1 MTRNGGP
8 GLRPGLR
15 RPILDGMSLR
25 AAAVLAAFA
34 CLLAAAPAQA
44 SGDAPDAIPS
54 DFVRFVEAGDG
65 GRLETAITRYRKD
78 DVEVTFYAAVH
89 IADAACYAALNDR
102 FTACDALLYEL
113 VAAPDARPGKGRQE
127 RGFSPVSLLQR
138 GLKTSLELAFQLDEI
153 DYQAKNFVHADMTPQ
168 EFEHSMAERGES
180 MLSIMW
186 DMMQQGARQQRAQA
200 GDGDDDDDDGGEG
213 DGGDGATKT
222 KPFDLVAAFRS
233 GEGRHL
239 LRMTFGRQLEQV
251 ESMMA
256 GGKGTT
262 LLEGRNEKCLE
273 VLRRELAAGKKRLGV
288 YYGAAHFPHM
298 ERRLVEDLGF
308 AKAGHEWLVAWD
320 CRKRP
325 DPKLD
330 RELIQ
335 RRQLAKAQLADL
347 IAAAKDIRLM
357 RGAEPVPSAA
367 DVVAWRDD
375 GGMLIYAGPAQDPWG
390 QDYVIRKRSQGTR
403 WEAASA
409 GQDKAMGTDDDL
421 VVIEPRAGGLPTGR

>member
-1 MTRNGGP
+1 
-8 GLRPGLR
+8 
-15 RPILDGMSLR
+15 MSLR

-34 CLLAAAPAQA
+34 SLLAAAPAQA
-44 SGDAPDAIPS
+44 AGDAPDATPS

-78 DVEVTFYAAVH
+78 DVEVTFFAAVH

-102 FTACDALLYEL
+102 FTTCDALLYEL
-113 VAAPDARPGKGRQE
+113 VAAPDARPAKGQRE

-138 GLKTSLELAFQLDEI
+138 GMKTSLELAFQLDEI
-153 DYQAKNFVHADMTPQ
+153 DYQAANFVHADMTPQ
-168 EFEHSMAERGES
+168 EFEQSMSERGES
-180 MLSIMW
+180 MLSMMF
-186 DMMQQGARQQRAQA
+186 DMMQQTARQQRAQA
-200 GDGDDDDDDGGEG
+200 DERDGDGD
-213 DGGDGATKT
+213 GAAAAA

-251 ESMMA
+251 EGMMA
-256 GGKGTT
+256 GGKGST

-273 VLRRELAAGKKRLGV
+273 VLQRELQAGKKRLGV

-320 CRKRP
+320 CKKRP

-330 RELIQ
+330 RELIR

-347 IAAAKDIRLM
+347 IDAAKSVRVA
-357 RGAEPVPSAA
+357 RGAEPVPTAA
-367 DVVAWRDD
+367 ELVAWRDD
-375 GGMLIYAGPAQDPWG
+375 GGAPIYIGPGQDPWG
-390 QDYVIRKRSQGTR
+390 QDYVVRKRPQGTR

>member
-1 MTRNGGP
+1 
-8 GLRPGLR
+8 
-15 RPILDGMSLR
+15 MSLR
-25 AAAVLAAFA
+25 AAAVLAASAF
-34 CLLAAAPAQA
+34 LLAMAPAQA
-44 SGDAPDAIPS
+44 AGDAPDAIPS

-78 DVEVTFYAAVH
+78 DVEVTFFAAVH

-102 FTACDALLYEL
+102 FTTCDALLYEL
-113 VAAPDARPGKGRQE
+113 VAAPDERPGKGQKE
-127 RGFSPVSLLQR
+127 RGFSPISLLQR
-138 GLKTSLELAFQLDEI
+138 GLKTSLELAFQLDEV

-168 EFEHSMAERGES
+168 EFEHSMSERGES
-180 MLSIMW
+180 MLSMMF
-186 DMMQQGARQQRAQA
+186 DMMQQTTRQQRAQA
-200 GDGDDDDDDGGEG
+200 AER
-213 DGGDGATKT
+213 DGGDDAPAAKA
-222 KPFDLVAAFRS
+222 FDLVAAFRS

-239 LRMTFGRQLEQV
+239 LRMTFGKQLEQV

-256 GGKGTT
+256 GGKGST

-308 AKAGHEWLVAWD
+308 AKAGHEWLLAWD
-320 CRKRP
+320 CKKRP

-330 RELIQ
+330 RELLQ
-335 RRQLAKAQLADL
+335 RRQLAKAQLGDL
-347 IAAAKDIRLM
+347 VAAAKLVRVA
-357 RGAEPVPSAA
+357 RGAEPTPTAA
-367 DVVAWRDD
+367 ELVAWRDD
-375 GGMLIYAGPAQDPWG
+375 QGAPIYAGPAQDPWG
-390 QDYVIRKRSQGTR
+390 QDYVIRKRPQGTR

-421 VVIEPRAGGLPTGR
+421 VVIEPRAGGLPAGR

>member
-1 MTRNGGP
+1 
-8 GLRPGLR
+8 
-15 RPILDGMSLR
+15 MSLR
-25 AAAVLAAFA
+25 ASAVLAAFA
-34 CLLAAAPAQA
+34 SLLAAAPAQA
-44 SGDAPDAIPS
+44 AGDAPDAIPS

-78 DVEVTFYAAVH
+78 DVEVTFFAAVH

-102 FTACDALLYEL
+102 FTTCDALLYEL
-113 VAAPDARPGKGRQE
+113 VAAPDARPAKGQRE

-138 GLKTSLELAFQLDEI
+138 GMKTSLELAFQLDEI
-153 DYQAKNFVHADMTPQ
+153 DYQAANFVHADMTPQ
-168 EFEHSMAERGES
+168 EFEQSMSERGES
-180 MLSIMW
+180 MLSMMF
-186 DMMQQGARQQRAQA
+186 DMMQQTARQQRAQA
-200 GDGDDDDDDGGEG
+200 DERDGDGD
-213 DGGDGATKT
+213 GAAAAA

-251 ESMMA
+251 EGMMA
-256 GGKGTT
+256 GGKGST

-273 VLRRELAAGKKRLGV
+273 VLQRELQAGKKRLGV

-320 CRKRP
+320 CKKRP

-330 RELIQ
+330 RELIR

-347 IAAAKDIRLM
+347 IDAAKSVRIA
-357 RGAEPVPSAA
+357 RGAEPVPTAA
-367 DVVAWRDD
+367 ELVAWRDD
-375 GGMLIYAGPAQDPWG
+375 GGAPIYIGPMQDPWG
-390 QDYVIRKRSQGTR
+390 QDYVVRKRPQGTR

>member
-1 MTRNGGP
+1 
-8 GLRPGLR
+8 
-15 RPILDGMSLR
+15 MSLR
-25 AAAVLAAFA
+25 AAAVLAASAF
-34 CLLAAAPAQA
+34 LLAMAPAQA
-44 SGDAPDAIPS
+44 AGDAPDAIPS

-78 DVEVTFYAAVH
+78 DVEVTFFAAVH

-102 FTACDALLYEL
+102 FTTCDALLYEL
-113 VAAPDARPGKGRQE
+113 VAAPDERPGKGQKE
-127 RGFSPVSLLQR
+127 RGFSPISLLQR
-138 GLKTSLELAFQLDEI
+138 GLKTSLELAFQLDEV

-168 EFEHSMAERGES
+168 EFEHSMSERGES

-186 DMMQQGARQQRAQA
+186 EMMQQGSRQQREQA
-200 GDGDDDDDDGGEG
+200 GERDGDGEDDG
-213 DGGDGATKT
+213 AAKP

-239 LRMTFGRQLEQV
+239 LRMTFGTQLEQV

-256 GGKGTT
+256 GGKGST

-308 AKAGHEWLVAWD
+308 AKAGHEWLLAWD
-320 CRKRP
+320 CKKRP

-330 RELIQ
+330 RELLQ
-335 RRQLAKAQLADL
+335 RRQLAKAQLGDL
-347 IAAAKDIRLM
+347 VAAAKLVRVA
-357 RGAEPVPSAA
+357 RGAEPTPTAA
-367 DVVAWRDD
+367 ELVAWRDD
-375 GGMLIYAGPAQDPWG
+375 QGMPIYIGPAQDPWG
-390 QDYVIRKRSQGTR
+390 QDYVVRKRPQGTR

-421 VVIEPRAGGLPTGR
+421 VVIEPRAGGLPAGR

>member
-1 MTRNGGP
+1 
-8 GLRPGLR
+8 
-15 RPILDGMSLR
+15 MSLR

-34 CLLAAAPAQA
+34 SLLAAAPAQA
-44 SGDAPDAIPS
+44 AGDAPDATPS

-78 DVEVTFYAAVH
+78 DVEVTFFAAVH

-102 FTACDALLYEL
+102 FTTCDALLYEL
-113 VAAPDARPGKGRQE
+113 VAAPDARPAKGQRE

-138 GLKTSLELAFQLDEI
+138 GMKTSLELAFQLDEI
-153 DYQAKNFVHADMTPQ
+153 DYQAANFVHADMTPQ
-168 EFEHSMAERGES
+168 EFEQSMSERGES
-180 MLSIMW
+180 MLSMMF
-186 DMMQQGARQQRAQA
+186 DMMQQTARQQRAQA
-200 GDGDDDDDDGGEG
+200 DERDGDGD
-213 DGGDGATKT
+213 GAAAAA

-251 ESMMA
+251 EGMMA
-256 GGKGTT
+256 GGKGST

-273 VLRRELAAGKKRLGV
+273 VLQRELQAGKKRLGV

-320 CRKRP
+320 CKKRP

-330 RELIQ
+330 RELIR

-347 IAAAKDIRLM
+347 IDAAKSVRVA
-357 RGAEPVPSAA
+357 RGAEPVPTAA
-367 DVVAWRDD
+367 ELVAWRDD
-375 GGMLIYAGPAQDPWG
+375 GGAPIYIGPGQDPWG
-390 QDYVIRKRSQGTR
+390 QDYVVRKRPQGTR

-421 VVIEPRAGGLPTGR
+421 VVIEPRAGGLPAGR

>member
-1 MTRNGGP
+1 
-8 GLRPGLR
+8 
-15 RPILDGMSLR
+15 MSLR

-34 CLLAAAPAQA
+34 SLLAAAPAQA
-44 SGDAPDAIPS
+44 AGDAPDAIPS

-78 DVEVTFYAAVH
+78 DVEVTFFAAVH

-102 FTACDALLYEL
+102 FTTCDALLYEL
-113 VAAPDARPGKGRQE
+113 VAAPDARPAKGQRE

-138 GLKTSLELAFQLDEI
+138 GMKTSLELAFQLDEI
-153 DYQAKNFVHADMTPQ
+153 DYQAANFVHADMTPQ
-168 EFEHSMAERGES
+168 EFEQSMSERGES
-180 MLSIMW
+180 MLSMMF
-186 DMMQQGARQQRAQA
+186 DMMQQTARQQRAQA
-200 GDGDDDDDDGGEG
+200 DERDGDGD
-213 DGGDGATKT
+213 GAAAAA

-251 ESMMA
+251 EGMMA
-256 GGKGTT
+256 GGKGST

-273 VLRRELAAGKKRLGV
+273 VLQRELQAGKKRLGV

-320 CRKRP
+320 CKKRP

-330 RELIQ
+330 RELIR

-347 IAAAKDIRLM
+347 IDAAKSVRVA
-357 RGAEPVPSAA
+357 RGAEPVPTAA
-367 DVVAWRDD
+367 ELVAWRDD
-375 GGMLIYAGPAQDPWG
+375 GGAPIYIGPMQDPWG
-390 QDYVIRKRSQGTR
+390 QDYVVRKRPQGTR

>member
-1 MTRNGGP
+1 
-8 GLRPGLR
+8 
-15 RPILDGMSLR
+15 MSLR

-34 CLLAAAPAQA
+34 SLLAAAPAQA
-44 SGDAPDAIPS
+44 AAAAPDAIPS

-78 DVEVTFYAAVH
+78 DVEVTFFAAVH

-102 FTACDALLYEL
+102 FTTCDALLYEL
-113 VAAPDARPGKGRQE
+113 VAAPDARPAKGQRE

-138 GLKTSLELAFQLDEI
+138 GMKTSLELAFQLDEI
-153 DYQAKNFVHADMTPQ
+153 DYQAANFVHADMTPQ
-168 EFEHSMAERGES
+168 EFEQSMSERGES
-180 MLSIMW
+180 MLSMMF
-186 DMMQQGARQQRAQA
+186 DMMQQTARQQRAQA
-200 GDGDDDDDDGGEG
+200 DERGGDGD
-213 DGGDGATKT
+213 GDGAAAAA

-251 ESMMA
+251 EGMMA
-256 GGKGTT
+256 GGKGST

-273 VLRRELAAGKKRLGV
+273 VLQRELQAGKKRLGV

-320 CRKRP
+320 CKKRP

-330 RELIQ
+330 RELIR

-347 IAAAKDIRLM
+347 IDAATSVRIA
-357 RGAEPVPSAA
+357 RGAEPVPTAA
-367 DVVAWRDD
+367 ELVAWRDD
-375 GGMLIYAGPAQDPWG
+375 GGAPIYIGPRQDPWG
-390 QDYVIRKRSQGTR
+390 QDYVVRKRPQGTR

>member
-1 MTRNGGP
+1 
-8 GLRPGLR
+8 
-15 RPILDGMSLR
+15 MSLR

-34 CLLAAAPAQA
+34 SLLAAAPAQA
-44 SGDAPDAIPS
+44 AGDAPDAIPS

-78 DVEVTFYAAVH
+78 DVEVTFFAAVH

-102 FTACDALLYEL
+102 FTTCDALLYEL
-113 VAAPDARPGKGRQE
+113 VAAPDARPAKGQRE

-138 GLKTSLELAFQLDEI
+138 GMKTSLELAFQLDEI
-153 DYQAKNFVHADMTPQ
+153 DYQAANFVHADMTPQ
-168 EFEHSMAERGES
+168 EFEQSMSERGES
-180 MLSIMW
+180 MLSMMF
-186 DMMQQGARQQRAQA
+186 DMMQQTARQQRAQA
-200 GDGDDDDDDGGEG
+200 DERDGDGD
-213 DGGDGATKT
+213 GAAAAA

-251 ESMMA
+251 EGMMA
-256 GGKGTT
+256 GGKGST

-273 VLRRELAAGKKRLGV
+273 VLQRELQAGKKRLGV

-320 CRKRP
+320 CKKRP

-330 RELIQ
+330 RELIR

-347 IAAAKDIRLM
+347 IDAAKSVRIA
-357 RGAEPVPSAA
+357 RGAEPVPTAA
-367 DVVAWRDD
+367 ELVAWRDD
-375 GGMLIYAGPAQDPWG
+375 GGAPIYIGPMQDPWG
-390 QDYVIRKRSQGTR
+390 QDYVVRKRPQGTR

-409 GQDKAMGTDDDL
+409 GQDGTMGTDDDL

>member
-1 MTRNGGP
+1 
-8 GLRPGLR
+8 
-15 RPILDGMSLR
+15 MSLR

-34 CLLAAAPAQA
+34 SLLAAAPAQA
-44 SGDAPDAIPS
+44 AGDAPDAIPS

-78 DVEVTFYAAVH
+78 DVEVTFFAAVH

-102 FTACDALLYEL
+102 FTTCDALLYEL
-113 VAAPDARPGKGRQE
+113 VAAPDARPAKGQRE

-138 GLKTSLELAFQLDEI
+138 GMKTSLELAFQLDEI
-153 DYQAKNFVHADMTPQ
+153 DYQAANFVHADMTPQ
-168 EFEHSMAERGES
+168 EFEQSMSERGES
-180 MLSIMW
+180 MLSMMF
-186 DMMQQGARQQRAQA
+186 DMMQQTARQQRAQA
-200 GDGDDDDDDGGEG
+200 DERDGDGD
-213 DGGDGATKT
+213 GAAAAA

-251 ESMMA
+251 EGMMA
-256 GGKGTT
+256 GGKGST

-273 VLRRELAAGKKRLGV
+273 VLQRELQAGKKRLGV

-320 CRKRP
+320 CKKRP

-330 RELIQ
+330 RELIR

-347 IAAAKDIRLM
+347 IDAAKSVRIA
-357 RGAEPVPSAA
+357 RGAEPVPTAA
-367 DVVAWRDD
+367 ELVAWRDD
-375 GGMLIYAGPAQDPWG
+375 GGAPIYIGPGQDPWG
-390 QDYVIRKRSQGTR
+390 QDYVVRKRPQGTR

>member
-1 MTRNGGP
+1 
-8 GLRPGLR
+8 
-15 RPILDGMSLR
+15 MSLR

-34 CLLAAAPAQA
+34 SLLAAAPAQA
-44 SGDAPDAIPS
+44 AGDAPDATPS

-78 DVEVTFYAAVH
+78 DVEVTFFAAVH

-102 FTACDALLYEL
+102 FTTCDALLYEL
-113 VAAPDARPGKGRQE
+113 VAAPDARPAKGQRE

-138 GLKTSLELAFQLDEI
+138 GMKTSLELAFQLDEI
-153 DYQAKNFVHADMTPQ
+153 DYQAANFVHADMTPQ
-168 EFEHSMAERGES
+168 EFEQSMSERGES
-180 MLSIMW
+180 MLSMMF
-186 DMMQQGARQQRAQA
+186 DMMQQTARQQRAQA
-200 GDGDDDDDDGGEG
+200 DERDGDGD
-213 DGGDGATKT
+213 GAAAAA

-251 ESMMA
+251 EGMMA
-256 GGKGTT
+256 GGKGST

-273 VLRRELAAGKKRLGV
+273 VLQRELQAGKKRLGV

-320 CRKRP
+320 CKKRP

-330 RELIQ
+330 RELIR

-347 IAAAKDIRLM
+347 IDAAKSVRIA
-357 RGAEPVPSAA
+357 RGAEPVPTAA
-367 DVVAWRDD
+367 ELVAWRDD
-375 GGMLIYAGPAQDPWG
+375 GGAPIYIGPMQDPWG
-390 QDYVIRKRSQGTR
+390 QDYVVRKRPQGTR

>member
-1 MTRNGGP
+1 MRRT
-8 GLRPGLR
+8 LR
-15 RPILDGMSLR
+15 RPILAGMSLR
-25 AAAVLAAFA
+25 AAAVLAVFA
-34 CLLAAAPAQA
+34 SLLAAAPAQA
-44 SGDAPDAIPS
+44 PGDAPDKAPS

-65 GRLETAITRYRKD
+65 GRLETAVTRYRKD
-78 DVEVTFYAAVH
+78 DVEVTFFAAVH

-102 FTACDALLYEL
+102 FTTCDALLYEL
-113 VAAPDARPGKGRQE
+113 VAAPDDRPGKGRVD

-186 DMMQQGARQQRAQA
+186 DMMQQGARQQREHA
-200 GDGDDDDDDGGEG
+200 GEGDDD
-213 DGGDGATKT
+213 AAKA

-256 GGKGTT
+256 GGKGGT
-262 LLEGRNEKCLE
+262 LLEGRNEKCLA
-273 VLRRELAAGKKRLGV
+273 VLQRELQAGKKRLGV

-308 AKAGHEWLVAWD
+308 AKAGHEWLLAWD
-320 CRKRP
+320 CTKRP

-330 RELIQ
+330 RELLK

-347 IAAAKDIRLM
+347 VAAAKIVRLA
-357 RGAEPVPSAA
+357 RGAEPVPTAQ
-367 DVVAWRDD
+367 DLVAWRDD
-375 GGMLIYAGPAQDPWG
+375 GGMLIYVGPAQDPWG
-390 QDYVIRKRSQGTR
+390 QDYVVRKRPQGTR

-421 VVIEPRAGGLPTGR
+421 VVIEPRAGGLPGGR

>member
-1 MTRNGGP
+1 
-8 GLRPGLR
+8 
-15 RPILDGMSLR
+15 MSLR

-34 CLLAAAPAQA
+34 SLLAAAPAQA
-44 SGDAPDAIPS
+44 AGDAPDAIPS

-78 DVEVTFYAAVH
+78 DVEVTFFAAVH

-102 FTACDALLYEL
+102 FTTCDALLYEL
-113 VAAPDARPGKGRQE
+113 VAAPDARPAKGQRE

-138 GLKTSLELAFQLDEI
+138 GMKTSLELAFQLDEI
-153 DYQAKNFVHADMTPQ
+153 DYQAANFVHADMTPQ
-168 EFEHSMAERGES
+168 EFEQSMSERGES
-180 MLSIMW
+180 MLSMMF
-186 DMMQQGARQQRAQA
+186 DMMQQTARQQRAQA
-200 GDGDDDDDDGGEG
+200 DERDGDGD
-213 DGGDGATKT
+213 GAAAAA

-251 ESMMA
+251 EGMMA
-256 GGKGTT
+256 GGKGST

-273 VLRRELAAGKKRLGV
+273 VLQRELQAGKKRLGV

-320 CRKRP
+320 CKKRP

-330 RELIQ
+330 RELIR

-347 IAAAKDIRLM
+347 IDAAKSVRIA
-357 RGAEPVPSAA
+357 RGAEPVPTAA
-367 DVVAWRDD
+367 ELVAWRDD
-375 GGMLIYAGPAQDPWG
+375 GGAPIYIGPMQDPWG
-390 QDYVIRKRSQGTR
+390 QDYVVRKRPQGTR

-409 GQDKAMGTDDDL
+409 GQDGTMGTDDDL
-421 VVIEPRAGGLPTGR
+421 VVIEPRAGGLPAGR

>member
-1 MTRNGGP
+1 
-8 GLRPGLR
+8 
-15 RPILDGMSLR
+15 MSLR

-34 CLLAAAPAQA
+34 SLLAAAPAQA
-44 SGDAPDAIPS
+44 AGDAPDAIPS

-78 DVEVTFYAAVH
+78 DVEVTFFAAVH

-102 FTACDALLYEL
+102 FTTCDALLYEL
-113 VAAPDARPGKGRQE
+113 VAAPDARPAKGQRE

-138 GLKTSLELAFQLDEI
+138 GMKTSLELAFQLDEI
-153 DYQAKNFVHADMTPQ
+153 DYQAANFVHADMTPQ
-168 EFEHSMAERGES
+168 EFEQSMSERGES
-180 MLSIMW
+180 MLSMMF
-186 DMMQQGARQQRAQA
+186 DMMQQTARQQRAQA
-200 GDGDDDDDDGGEG
+200 DERDGDGD
-213 DGGDGATKT
+213 GAAAAA

-251 ESMMA
+251 EGMMA
-256 GGKGTT
+256 GGKGST

-273 VLRRELAAGKKRLGV
+273 VLQRELQAGKKRLGV

-320 CRKRP
+320 CKKRP

-330 RELIQ
+330 RELIR

-347 IAAAKDIRLM
+347 IDAAKSVRVA
-357 RGAEPVPSAA
+357 RGAEPVPTAA
-367 DVVAWRDD
+367 ELVAWRDD
-375 GGMLIYAGPAQDPWG
+375 GGAPIYIGPGQDPWG
-390 QDYVIRKRSQGTR
+390 QDYVVRKRPQGTR

-409 GQDKAMGTDDDL
+409 GQDGTMGTDDDL
-421 VVIEPRAGGLPTGR
+421 VVIEPRAGGLPAGR

>member
-1 MTRNGGP
+1 
-8 GLRPGLR
+8 
-15 RPILDGMSLR
+15 MSLR

-34 CLLAAAPAQA
+34 SLLAAAPAQA
-44 SGDAPDAIPS
+44 AGDAPDAIPS

-78 DVEVTFYAAVH
+78 DVEVTFFAAVH

-102 FTACDALLYEL
+102 FTTCDALLYEL
-113 VAAPDARPGKGRQE
+113 VAAPDARPAKGQRE

-138 GLKTSLELAFQLDEI
+138 GMKTSLELAFQLDEI
-153 DYQAKNFVHADMTPQ
+153 DYQAANFVHADMTPQ
-168 EFEHSMAERGES
+168 EFEQSMSERGES
-180 MLSIMW
+180 MLSMMF
-186 DMMQQGARQQRAQA
+186 DMMQQTARQQRAQA
-200 GDGDDDDDDGGEG
+200 DERDGDGD
-213 DGGDGATKT
+213 GAAAAA

-251 ESMMA
+251 EGMMA
-256 GGKGTT
+256 GGKGST

-273 VLRRELAAGKKRLGV
+273 VLQRELQAGKKRLGV

-320 CRKRP
+320 CKKRP

-330 RELIQ
+330 RELIR

-347 IAAAKDIRLM
+347 IDAAKSVRVA
-357 RGAEPVPSAA
+357 RGAEPVPTAA
-367 DVVAWRDD
+367 ELVAWRDD
-375 GGMLIYAGPAQDPWG
+375 GGAPIYIGPMQDPWG
-390 QDYVIRKRSQGTR
+390 QDYVVRKRPQGTR

-409 GQDKAMGTDDDL
+409 GQDGTMGTDDDL
-421 VVIEPRAGGLPTGR
+421 VVIEPRAGGLPAGR

>member
-1 MTRNGGP
+1 
-8 GLRPGLR
+8 
-15 RPILDGMSLR
+15 MSLR

-34 CLLAAAPAQA
+34 SLLAAAPAQA
-44 SGDAPDAIPS
+44 AGDAPDATPS

-78 DVEVTFYAAVH
+78 DVEVTFFAAVH

-102 FTACDALLYEL
+102 FTTCDALLYEL
-113 VAAPDARPGKGRQE
+113 VAAPDARPAKGQRE

-138 GLKTSLELAFQLDEI
+138 GMKTSLELAFQLDEI
-153 DYQAKNFVHADMTPQ
+153 DYQAANFVHADMTPQ
-168 EFEHSMAERGES
+168 EFEQSMSERGES
-180 MLSIMW
+180 MLSMMF
-186 DMMQQGARQQRAQA
+186 DMMQQTARQQRAQA
-200 GDGDDDDDDGGEG
+200 DERDGDGD
-213 DGGDGATKT
+213 GAAAAA

-251 ESMMA
+251 EGMMA
-256 GGKGTT
+256 GGKGST

-273 VLRRELAAGKKRLGV
+273 VLQRELQAGKKRLGV

-320 CRKRP
+320 CKKRP

-330 RELIQ
+330 RELIR

-347 IAAAKDIRLM
+347 IDAAKSVRVA
-357 RGAEPVPSAA
+357 RGAEPVPTAA
-367 DVVAWRDD
+367 ELVAWRDD
-375 GGMLIYAGPAQDPWG
+375 GGAPIYIGPGQDPWG
-390 QDYVIRKRSQGTR
+390 QDYVVRKRPQGTR

-409 GQDKAMGTDDDL
+409 GQDGTMGTDDDL
-421 VVIEPRAGGLPTGR
+421 VVIEPRAGGLPAGR